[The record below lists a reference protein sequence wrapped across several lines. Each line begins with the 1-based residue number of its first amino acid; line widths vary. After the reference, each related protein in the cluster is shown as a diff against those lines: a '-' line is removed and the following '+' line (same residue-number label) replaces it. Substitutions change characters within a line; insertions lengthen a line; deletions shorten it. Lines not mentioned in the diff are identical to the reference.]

1 MTKAIMVQGTMS
13 NAGKSVLT
21 AALCRIFLQDGY
33 SPAPF
38 KSQNMALNS
47 FITREGLEMGRA
59 QVMQA
64 EAARVEPSVRMNPI
78 LLKPTSDQGS
88 QLIVNGEVVGNFSAA
103 EYFAKKKQLIP
114 QIMQAYQSLAAQ
126 HDIIV
131 LEGAGSPAEI
141 NLKQDDIVNMGMAK
155 LAKAP
160 VLLCGD
166 IDRGGVFASL
176 YGTVELLE
184 KEERAMVKGFIINKF
199 RGDESLL
206 APGLAMLE
214 QRTGIPVLGVIP
226 WLDVDLEDEDSLSGR
241 LACHNTQKPLDV
253 AVIRLPRISNF
264 TDLNALERFGQVG
277 VRYVE
282 QINQLGRPDLMI
294 LPGTKNT
301 MADLRWLRQCGLEA
315 GICRLCSEGVPL
327 IGICGGYQ
335 MLGQSLSDPYGVE
348 EGGQMRGM
356 GLLPCETTFSK
367 EKSRTRVSG
376 QVVGAAG
383 FFAPLEGAQCSGY
396 EIHMG
401 RTVPAGDA
409 PDHFLQLTDAAG
421 KQTRDGLCSGNVLGS
436 YLHGLF
442 DEGDFAERL
451 VDLLAQRKGLSKEN
465 APKERYA
472 EYKQRQY
479 DKLAFEVRRH
489 LDLKRVYRILQ
500 EGIE

>member
-1 MTKAIMVQGTMS
+1 
-13 NAGKSVLT
+13 
-21 AALCRIFLQDGY
+21 
-33 SPAPF
+33 
-38 KSQNMALNS
+38 
-47 FITREGLEMGRA
+47 
-59 QVMQA
+59 
-64 EAARVEPSVRMNPI
+64 
-78 LLKPTSDQGS
+78 
-88 QLIVNGEVVGNFSAA
+88 
-103 EYFAKKKQLIP
+103 
-114 QIMQAYQSLAAQ
+114 
-126 HDIIV
+126 
-131 LEGAGSPAEI
+131 
-141 NLKQDDIVNMGMAK
+141 
-155 LAKAP
+155 
-160 VLLCGD
+160 
-166 IDRGGVFASL
+166 
-176 YGTVELLE
+176 
-184 KEERAMVKGFIINKF
+184 
-199 RGDESLL
+199 
-206 APGLAMLE
+206 
-214 QRTGIPVLGVIP
+214 
-226 WLDVDLEDEDSLSGR
+226 
-241 LACHNTQKPLDV
+241 
-253 AVIRLPRISNF
+253 
-264 TDLNALERFGQVG
+264 
-277 VRYVE
+277 
-282 QINQLGRPDLMI
+282 
-294 LPGTKNT
+294 
-301 MADLRWLRQCGLEA
+301 
-315 GICRLCSEGVPL
+315 
-327 IGICGGYQ
+327 
-335 MLGQSLSDPYGVE
+335 
-348 EGGQMRGM
+348 MRGM